1 MQKTEKQQVIDQ
13 LTARLQAAETLI
25 VADYRGL
32 TNKQLDQ
39 LRDELYKH
47 GAKFSVAKNTLA
59 RRAAEA
65 AGAEALLALL
75 EGPTAIAFVE
85 SGGDA
90 VAVAKALDAASRSTK
105 ILAIRGGVLQGK
117 TIGEEDV
124 RSLATL
130 PPVDVLR
137 AQAVG
142 AMVAPLTGFLALV
155 NAPLQNLI
163 GLIDARIEQLQAQ
176 GDTSAAAAPAPAA
189 APEAQP
195 SADAAEETAEAAPAA
210 DEAPAEAPAAE
221 APAEEPQAEA
231 APEAAASADP
241 TDTPSENTEEE
252 A

>member
-13 LTARLQAAETLI
+13 LAARLQASETLL

-75 EGPTAIAFVE
+75 EGPTAIAFVD

-90 VAVAKALDAASRSTK
+90 VAVAKALDAAAKSTK
-105 ILAIRGGVLQGK
+105 ILAIRGGVLQGR
-117 TIGEEDV
+117 TIDEEAV
-124 RSLATL
+124 KALATL
-130 PPVDVLR
+130 PPADVLR
-137 AQAVG
+137 AQALGAIVG
-142 AMVAPLTGFLALV
+142 PLTGFLALV

-189 APEAQP
+189 APEPQ
-195 SADAAEETAEAAPAA
+195 PAA
-210 DEAPAEAPAAE
+210 D
-221 APAEEPQAEA
+221 
-231 APEAAASADP
+231 ASAAGS